1 MELSNSKIKKSSYI
15 FRKWNFL
22 ALILRNFYIFS
33 KESFSY
39 IWSKE
44 SFCYIS
50 GNGNLEKKSS
60 YFVKRKPRKN
70 SLYFR
75 IRNFLIFEE
84 TETRKTSYIT
94 FLARKIK
101 NPLWKNFLYFGKS
114 NFIVLKNLIK
124 LPYEK
129 LDA

>member
-1 MELSNSKIKKSSYI
+1 MELSCSNIKK
-15 FRKWNFL
+15 L
-22 ALILRNFYIFS
+22 LIFS
-33 KESFSY
+33 QRKAFLIFCQKKAFVIFQETET
-39 IWSKE
+39 SK
-44 SFCYIS
+44 
-50 GNGNLEKKSS
+50 KKSS
-60 YFVKRKPRKN
+60 YFGKRKPRKN

-94 FLARKIK
+94 FLARKLK
-101 NPLWKNFLYFGKS
+101 NPLWKNFSYFGKS